1 MINKTILAF
10 GASNSKQSIN
20 KKLAKFAADQVADA
34 AVQFLDLNDFEM
46 PIYSI
51 DRQNESG
58 IPELAHQFKEHI
70 KQADGIIISFAE
82 HNGAYST
89 AFKNIF
95 DWISRIEKDVWANKP
110 MLLLATSP
118 GARGGKTVL
127 EIALNKFRFMNQ
139 NTIASFSLPSFRQNF
154 TVGDGITD
162 PELLQAFREQLAV
175 FEEAL

>member
-58 IPELAHQFKEHI
+58 IP
-70 KQADGIIISFAE
+70 DT
-82 HNGAYST
+82 YV
-89 AFKNIF
+89 
-95 DWISRIEKDVWANKP
+95 R
-110 MLLLATSP
+110 
-118 GARGGKTVL
+118 
-127 EIALNKFRFMNQ
+127 
-139 NTIASFSLPSFRQNF
+139 
-154 TVGDGITD
+154 TD
-162 PELLQAFREQLAV
+162 
-175 FEEAL
+175 